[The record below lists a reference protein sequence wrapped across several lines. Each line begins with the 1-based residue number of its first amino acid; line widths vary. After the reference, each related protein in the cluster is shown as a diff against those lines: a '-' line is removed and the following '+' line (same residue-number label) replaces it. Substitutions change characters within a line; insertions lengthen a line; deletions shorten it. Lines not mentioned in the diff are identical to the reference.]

1 MHMDAL
7 PLISI
12 LILLFAFVLVFEI
25 IKLKKEIRKIFRLTQ
40 ILQNDLNKL
49 KTNENEK

>member
-1 MHMDAL
+1 MHMDAI

-12 LILLFAFVLVFEI
+12 LVLFFAFVLVFEI
-25 IKLKKEIRKIFRLTQ
+25 IKLKKEIRKISRLTR
-40 ILQNDLNKL
+40 IIQNDLNKL

>member
-49 KTNENEK
+49 KINENEK

>member
-1 MHMDAL
+1 MDAL

-49 KTNENEK
+49 KINENEK

>member
-25 IKLKKEIRKIFRLTQ
+25 IKLKKETRKTFRLAQ
-40 ILQNDLNKL
+40 ILQKDLNKL